1 MLLLTDNAPGYPRA
15 LMEMVKI
22 NVVLLL
28 AITTS
33 IMQPMGGARNNFNFE
48 VLLLKK
54 YIL

>member
-1 MLLLTDNAPGYPRA
+1 MLLIINNAPGYPRT
-15 LMEMVKI
+15 LMKMDKI

-33 IMQPMGGARNNFNFE
+33 IMQPMDGSRNNFNFE